1 MSWTEERIERLKKIS
16 WLRMDKG
23 LNPAAIRESLQA
35 LIHDRVSI
43 KLVPRKIQVSGDVA
57 LVSNVAT
64 VVGATPD
71 GSSVTTHTTEVLRR
85 QPDGRWT
92 YVIDDPFFAS
102 PDPRGRRR
110 VQRPP

>member
-1 MSWTEERIERLKKIS
+1 MAKIKAHSLTGRITPDVMHTAFRNVK
-16 WLRMDKG
+16 RNRG
-23 LNPAAIRESLQA
+23 AAGI
-35 LIHDRVSI
+35 DRVSI

-92 YVIDDPFFAS
+92 YLIDDPFF
-102 PDPRGRRR
+102 G
-110 VQRPP
+110 